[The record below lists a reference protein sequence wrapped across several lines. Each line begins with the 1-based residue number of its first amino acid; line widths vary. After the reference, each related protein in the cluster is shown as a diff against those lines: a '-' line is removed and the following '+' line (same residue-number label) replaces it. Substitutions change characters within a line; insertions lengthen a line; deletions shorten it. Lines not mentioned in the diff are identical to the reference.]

1 MLSIAAIVF
10 LMDFLIGP
18 IFKYL
23 IIRIKRKIKMILIII
38 NLINQLTSKKN
49 SA

>member
-1 MLSIAAIVF
+1 VLSIAAIVF
-10 LMDFLIGP
+10 LMDFSIGP
-18 IFKYL
+18 IFKYS